1 LVIPRAEKEK
11 CKKGY
16 CNMSDLFI
24 FDKTYSVLGKAL
36 DISERRN
43 RLITS
48 NIANMDTIGY
58 KPKDIDFKKT
68 LNLEMEK
75 QTGGLSRTHR
85 KHFKNDIA
93 SGKCGNVR
101 ERQGGEYDLD
111 SVNIDTE
118 MTKLTE
124 NNIMYRTTVE
134 MLLRKM
140 TILKHAITEGGR

>member
-1 LVIPRAEKEK
+1 
-11 CKKGY
+11 
-16 CNMSDLFI
+16 MTDLFI
-24 FDKTYSVLGKAL
+24 FDKTYDVLGKSL

-58 KPKDIDFKKT
+58 KPKDLDFKKT
-68 LNLEMEK
+68 LKLEMEK
-75 QTGGLSRTHR
+75 QTGGISRTHQ
-85 KHFKNDIA
+85 KHFKNDIT
-93 SGKCGNVR
+93 SEISGNVR

-140 TILKHAITEGGR
+140 TILKQAITEGGR